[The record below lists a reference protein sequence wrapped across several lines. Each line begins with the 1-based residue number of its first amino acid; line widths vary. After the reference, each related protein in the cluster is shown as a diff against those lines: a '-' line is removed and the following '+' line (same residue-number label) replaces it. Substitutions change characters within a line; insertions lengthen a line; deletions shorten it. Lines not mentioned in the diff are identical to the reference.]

1 MDGDISLIEKIK
13 QENDSDSLQSLI
25 DRHSGIYID
34 TVNKTIANASF
45 FIDKN
50 EILEEKDYHIYSA
63 ALKFEPERNIKFST
77 YLANETRWRC
87 LNIYNKHKKFQ
98 RESLDNSID
107 ESPDPVFFLED
118 LQTQETL
125 NMVMDLA
132 DQQKDKRVKKILD
145 MRYGLAY
152 NKPHAW
158 KDIAAS
164 LNMSIQGCIDIH
176 DKFINKIKKTI
187 QNA

>member
-125 NMVMDLA
+125 NMVMTLA